1 MAKKRANRDEFP
13 APVVTALRN
22 RAGNTCSRPECR
34 ASTSGPNS
42 DPRKASNIG
51 VAAHITA
58 AAAGGPRYD
67 VSMTPEERSDISNAI
82 WLCQTC
88 SKLID
93 SDPGRFTVDLL
104 KKWKVEA
111 EQTAQTELGTRRPSL
126 GDVSQAISAVLSG
139 LPSEISRHA
148 ISNVHKSAEDRL
160 NSLDPRF
167 GVKSSFNDG
176 RTCLEIY
183 PRQNVPLTGRI
194 CGIDEAILTEKMRAL
209 IERAE
214 DFEVSG
220 GSITFDESPL
230 FNELRIN
237 DAVGNILI
245 KAQTKKASVKI
256 WTSDQA
262 TGRKDC
268 FFEFP
273 ATIAA
278 GTKMAKLSA
287 IGLDGLLSLSM
298 EISIADAIES
308 VNADIKIDFLAWS
321 GQDVRSLKHFRR
333 VNKLIQS
340 VMSKESLHLELDL
353 DGVNSVSLSS
363 QDAHNNEH
371 FAEMALSLQHIDNAA
386 TLLKFLSL
394 PLPFPGNLHFTYEEY
409 TKLKRAAEIASGK
422 ACNDKFNGASS
433 DIIVDEGASNVR
445 TLLSSDETLQITF
458 CETEGNT
465 ISVLGRDVEIPPAKV
480 TITDIRPVVN
490 ERIEDLKAGDTIK
503 IHFAG
508 KDTSKVQVLFEPRPM
523 GLELPSSGEAATGLN
538 RLT

>member
-42 DPRKASNIG
+42 DPRKASNVG

-176 RTCLEIY
+176 KACLEIY
-183 PRQNVPLTGRI
+183 PRQDVLLTGRI
-194 CGIDEAILTEKMRAL
+194 RGVDAATLTDRMRAL

-214 DFEVSG
+214 DFEMSG

-237 DAVGNILI
+237 EAVGSILI
-245 KAQTKKASVKI
+245 KAHSKQASVRI

-262 TGRKDC
+262 SGKKDC
-268 FFEFP
+268 FFELP

-278 GTKMAKLSA
+278 GTKVAKLSA
-287 IGLDGLLSLSM
+287 AGLDGLLSLSM
-298 EISIADAIES
+298 EMS
-308 VNADIKIDFLAWS
+308 VTNTTPSVTASIKIDFSAWS

-333 VNKLIQS
+333 INELIQS
-340 VMSKESLHLELDL
+340 IKSKNPLHIELELD
-353 DGVNSVSLSS
+353 GINSASLSS
-363 QDAHNNEH
+363 QDAHNNEQ
-371 FAEMALSLQHIDNAA
+371 FAEMALSLQHIENAT
-386 TLLKFLSL
+386 TLLKYLSL
-394 PLPFPGNLHFTYEEY
+394 PLPFPGHLHFTYEEY

-422 ACNDKFNGASS
+422 ASNDKFNGASS
-433 DIIVDEGASNVR
+433 DIIVDEGANNIR
-445 TLLSSDETLQITF
+445 TLLSSDENLQITF
-458 CETEGNT
+458 YETEGNT
-465 ISVLGRDVEIPPAKV
+465 IPVLGKNVEIPPAKV
-480 TITDIRPVVN
+480 TIMDIRPVVN

-508 KDTSKVQVLFEPRPM
+508 KDTSKVQVLFEPRPVV
-523 GLELPSSGEAATGLN
+523 LELPSSGEAATGLN